1 MYENSIENRKTKITS
16 ECESTELRNADIGI
30 CPGLTASLAG
40 LSPGF

>member
-1 MYENSIENRKTKITS
+1 MYGNSVENRKTKITS
-16 ECESTELRNADIGI
+16 ECESTECTDAAAEI